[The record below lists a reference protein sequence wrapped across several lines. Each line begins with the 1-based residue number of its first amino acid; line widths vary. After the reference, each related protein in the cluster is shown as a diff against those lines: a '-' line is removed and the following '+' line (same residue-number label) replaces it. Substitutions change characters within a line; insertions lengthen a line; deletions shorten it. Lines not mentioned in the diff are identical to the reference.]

1 MENPD
6 LPIDEEQRLDALRSM
21 RVLDTPVEERFE
33 RITRLAKKFFGVPM
47 AAITLV
53 DANRQWFKSGNGLD
67 VRETSRD
74 MSFCAHTILAD
85 HLFVIEDTLEDNR
98 FFDNPL
104 VTGAPYIRFYAGVP
118 LHSRNRSRIG
128 TVCLLDTLPHR
139 QGEFDLSVLE
149 DLAALAEHEFRFD
162 SPLNQL
168 PQLELQN
175 GRQPELLDEVTGLW
189 NWDGITRLLEESFH
203 RFRLTGGQQSMAWL
217 HVDYTLPANPS
228 FAALNDVKRHLA
240 VTLLAGLDYR
250 DTAGLVTGGQFLLI
264 LDETNREAMIT
275 QLAMITDR
283 IRNLFHEF
291 SSTATLHHIRW
302 SALSGTINLHQVAEI
317 TEQLEQDLPGYNAP
331 LGSLQLRFEG
341 TLERITLIS

>member
-33 RITRLAKKFFGVPM
+33 RITRLVRKFFDVPM

-74 MSFCAHTILAD
+74 MSFCAHAILAD
-85 HLFVIEDTLEDNR
+85 EIFVIEDTHVDNR

-104 VTGAPYIRFYAGVP
+104 VTGSPYIRFYAGVP
-118 LHSRNRSRIG
+118 LHARNRSRIG
-128 TVCLLDTLPHR
+128 TLCLLDTKPHSR
-139 QGEFDLSVLE
+139 DDFDLSVLE
-149 DLAALAEHEFRFD
+149 DLAALAEHEFRFE

-168 PQLELQN
+168 PKPEIEN
-175 GRQPELLDEVTGLW
+175 GRQPELLDEVTGMW
-189 NWDGITRLLEESFH
+189 NWDGITRLLEESLH
-203 RFRLTGGQQSMAWL
+203 HSRLHGGQQSMAWL

-240 VTLLAGLDYR
+240 AALLAGLDYR
-250 DTAGLVTGGQFLLI
+250 DTAGLVTGGQFLII
-264 LDETNREAMIT
+264 LDETNREAMVT

-283 IRNLFHEF
+283 IINLFREF
-291 SSTATLHHIRW
+291 SSTVTLHHIRL
-302 SALSGTINLHQVAEI
+302 SALAGKINMQQVAEI
-317 TEQLEQDLPGYNAP
+317 TEQLEQDLPGFHAP

-341 TLERITLIS
+341 TMERIALIT